1 MRAAY
6 ALWRYGHVRG
16 CLEPCDWCGEP
27 SPACCTACAHE
38 AVERG
43 SVALTGVCTLCLDW
57 FHGCR
62 RCTARS
68 LWGRGQGTPG
78 GPGEYSGGCCAPID
92 VDEVDLDSSEAESLE
107 GMATIPIGA
116 SEAPAAA
123 ARRHWL
129 PDPGF
134 PRVTNLDEQ
143 ARLFASD
150 EETIIITQ
158 LIALAKEEPV
168 GLPHPPT
175 PAPAAAAR
183 ARADP
188 PFRPACPRRAH

>member
-43 SVALTGVCTLCLDW
+43 SVTLTGVCTLCLDW

-68 LWGRGQGTPG
+68 LWGRRPGTPG
-78 GPGEYSGGCCAPID
+78 GAGEDFDGCYAPMD

-107 GMATIPIGA
+107 DVVTAPVGA
-116 SEAPAAA
+116 SEARPAAA
-123 ARRHWL
+123 QTW
-129 PDPGF
+129 PVPGF

-150 EETIIITQ
+150 EGTIW
-158 LIALAKEEPV
+158 
-168 GLPHPPT
+168 
-175 PAPAAAAR
+175 
-183 ARADP
+183 
-188 PFRPACPRRAH
+188 